1 MYEMRVISA
10 IEEVMNWDMDTAA
23 AIGCVHAMAALRYQG

>member
-10 IEEVMNWDMDTAA
+10 IEEVINWDMDA
-23 AIGCVHAMAALRYQG
+23 AIGCVHAMAERFGE

>member
-10 IEEVMNWDMDTAA
+10 IEEVINWDMDAA
-23 AIGCVHAMAALRYQG
+23 FGCVHAMAERFGE